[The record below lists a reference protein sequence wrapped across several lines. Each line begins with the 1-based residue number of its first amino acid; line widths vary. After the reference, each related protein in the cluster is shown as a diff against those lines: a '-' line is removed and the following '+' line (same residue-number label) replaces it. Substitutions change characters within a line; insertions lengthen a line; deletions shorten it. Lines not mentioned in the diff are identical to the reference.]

1 MWLITGA
8 GGQLGSVLLRA
19 LTNSGESVVGT
30 VSPNGPRPQYGE
42 TVPLD
47 LANFE
52 AIRAFVRDRKP
63 KYVIH
68 TAAVTSVMAAYE
80 NPTQAR
86 KINVEATVALAEATA
101 DVDARLVFTSTD
113 LVFDGSSAPYDESA
127 TPHPTS
133 VYGKTKIEAEEQL
146 ANFTNAA
153 VVRLP
158 LMVGLPAVDRKTTFR
173 NQLQAL
179 LDRKPLKLFQ
189 DEFRSPIALTD
200 AAQACIDVAKSNFAG
215 VIHAGGPQS
224 VSRLEIGLALARA
237 LGINADQVVPSC
249 QSDMQFPEP
258 RPMDVSLDSTLFE
271 KTFGRAAGRNIDDVM
286 ADVANE
292 IDAGN

>member
-19 LTNSGESVVGT
+19 LTNSGEPVVGT
-30 VSPNGPRPQYGE
+30 VSPSGPRPQHGE
-42 TVPLD
+42 TKPLD

-52 AIRAFVRDRKP
+52 AVRAFVRDRKP

-68 TAAVTSVMAAYE
+68 AAAVTSVMAAYE

-113 LVFDGSSAPYDESA
+113 LVFDGSSAPYDEAA

-158 LMVGLPAVDRKTTFR
+158 LMIGLPAVVRKTTFR

-179 LDRKPLKLFQ
+179 LDRKPLRLFQ
-189 DEFRSPIALTD
+189 DEFRSPISLND
-200 AAQACIDVAKSNFAG
+200 AAQACIDIAKSDLTG
-215 VIHAGGPQS
+215 VIHAGGPEG

-237 LGINADQVVPSC
+237 LGINADQIVPSC

-258 RPMDVSLDSTLFE
+258 RPMDVSLDSSLFK

-286 ADVANE
+286 VEVAKE
-292 IDAGN
+292 IAATE